1 MEEITIKV
9 DVPTEFKER
18 FELAL
23 DRVVKQFVRR
33 LEFSIA
39 DEILSESKLSEQ
51 QVIKLSDELKQK
63 VAKRHGL

>member
-1 MEEITIKV
+1 MAELMIKV
-9 DVPTEFKER
+9 DIPAEFKER

-23 DRVVKQFVRR
+23 DKVVKQFVRR

-39 DEILSESKLSEQ
+39 DEILSKSKLSEQ
-51 QVIKLSDELKQK
+51 QVIKLSNELKQR

>member
-1 MEEITIKV
+1 MDEVVIKV
-9 DVPTEFKER
+9 DIPEELKDK

-23 DRVVKQFVRR
+23 AKVVKQFVRR

-39 DEILSESKLSEQ
+39 DEILSKSKLTDEQ
-51 QVIKLSDELKQK
+51 TEKLADELKRK

>member
-9 DVPTEFKER
+9 DVPVEFKEK

-39 DEILSESKLSEQ
+39 DDVLSKSKLSEQ
-51 QVIKLSDELKQK
+51 QVFKLSNELKQR